1 MSEFE
6 EWNEI
11 LLVSMFLIFGFFGSL
26 IISQTLLLKKKN
38 HSREASYASFWRN
51 RLIHVSCIKYCTR
64 SHDCFG
70 WLAGMHNSGS
80 SLWLFFTDEHVHFT
94 FFEYIA
100 FVFLSL
106 VMVPMWFVGGL
117 ATAGISWS
125 SNFKGKVLKAIEG
138 DELNIEKCFDNK
150 LENDALNK
158 FDVSLSEQ
166 KAILRDVQ
174 DTLITKRKVG

>member
-1 MSEFE
+1 
-6 EWNEI
+6 
-11 LLVSMFLIFGFFGSL
+11 
-26 IISQTLLLKKKN
+26 
-38 HSREASYASFWRN
+38 
-51 RLIHVSCIKYCTR
+51 
-64 SHDCFG
+64 
-70 WLAGMHNSGS
+70 MHNSGS

-94 FFEYIA
+94 IFEYIA

-106 VMVPMWFVGGL
+106 VMVPMWLVGGL